1 MLVQL
6 RGNGVDVRLMTSDT
20 PSVPLLLSANDGA
33 PQSVWQLALRPDEL
47 ALHRKQLPVQKES
60 SACSSGSARS
70 VCKRAVSIPSRATAT
85 QPLARPIRYLLS
97 GGAHALGESTRGL
110 QV

>member
-47 ALHRKQLPVQKES
+47 ALHRKQLPVQKERTQQCLQLGQRAKCMQTGRIHTVS
-60 SACSSGSARS
+60 RYCDATARQTN
-70 VCKRAVSIPSRATAT
+70 SIPT
-85 QPLARPIRYLLS
+85 
-97 GGAHALGESTRGL
+97 
-110 QV
+110 